1 MIIIGILCVFLD
13 IIMMLSIT
21 FAVIRRWRQIR
32 QFACFGFDEW
42 CGTPKNKPSLRM
54 IVKINDDAPTSC
66 CCPHWPARRR
76 KSSSND
82 VWNVRQQ
89 RMKKKINC
97 FRHGIIIIRR
107 DASTIYG
114 YMLAT
119 MEWWSET
126 PYIVYETIHII
137 RIIYIYIYRIE
148 LREHSVCSMLDAL

>member
-89 RMKKKINC
+89 RMKKKSIV
-97 FRHGIIIIRR
+97 FVMVLLSSG
-107 DASTIYG
+107 AMLQL
-114 YMLAT
+114 YMAICWLR
-119 MEWWSET
+119 WSDGARL
-126 PYIVYETIHII
+126 
-137 RIIYIYIYRIE
+137 RISYMKQYTLSALSIYIYIE
-148 LREHSVCSMLDAL
+148 